1 MMHLDLTS
9 VLNLIST
16 IAIVAAL
23 IFTALQVRQG
33 NVKRRDQAAIT
44 LIQTAQSEGWTR
56 ALDLIGKLPGDAQPS
71 DIERAGAEVERALFE
86 FGLRLETIG
95 YMVFRRN
102 VDLETVDDL
111 IGGVTL
117 MFWSR
122 AKSWGERERTRTE
135 NPKFL
140 EWCEWLAN
148 RIAER
153 REQLGHKP
161 AHSRYA
167 GWRE

>member
-1 MMHLDLTS
+1 MMHLDLAS
-9 VLNLIST
+9 MLNLIST

-86 FGLRLETIG
+86 FGVRLESIG
-95 YMVFRRN
+95 YRVFRRN

-122 AKSWGERERTRTE
+122 AKAWGERERTFPR
-135 NPKFL
+135 
-140 EWCEWLAN
+140 
-148 RIAER
+148 
-153 REQLGHKP
+153 
-161 AHSRYA
+161 S
-167 GWRE
+167 